1 MLQPSSLSLV
11 MPDVLSEATALAPC
25 ANACQT
31 VKLKMTQS
39 KNKLD
44 LIKIDPILAYAYLPR
59 SHLCD
64 LHGGV
69 KHCHRHAWAAR
80 LHLGSGAVRARPRG
94 VGRAGVRRTL
104 RG

>member
-1 MLQPSSLSLV
+1 MRKRLPQK
-11 MPDVLSEATALAPC
+11 
-25 ANACQT
+25 QT

-44 LIKIDPILAYAYLPR
+44 LIKIDQILAYAYLPR

-80 LHLGSGAVRARPRG
+80 LHLGSGAVRARPPWG
-94 VGRAGVRRTL
+94 G
-104 RG
+104 